1 MIGKLLKRKIDA
13 DRLAN
18 VFVNSIIEVSE
29 NGFQDV
35 KEMIGEDPAFVFV
48 PDIKENYSNKFL
60 LIVVVGN
67 LTYLKQH
74 FDVEEEAELRKLI
87 ISKFANIFEITFREF
102 EELLEATSGFI
113 SQVNH
118 PSKNLLYGMSKAVFH
133 KFELND
139 YQEDYF
145 KNMRTPNPLFLKRM
159 DEVMSNFLWDWDQFF
174 KKHKFNL
181 N

>member
-1 MIGKLLKRKIDA
+1 MIGKLLKRKIDPE
-13 DRLAN
+13 RLAN
-18 VFVNSIIEVSE
+18 VFVNSILEISE

-35 KEMIGEDPAFVFV
+35 REMIAEDPAFVYI
-48 PDIKENYSNKFL
+48 PNIRKNYSSKFL
-60 LIVVVGN
+60 LIVIVGN
-67 LTYLKQH
+67 LAFLKDH
-74 FDVEEEAELRKLI
+74 FEVEEAAELRKLI
-87 ISKFANIFEITFREF
+87 ITKFANIHEITFREF
-102 EELLEATSGFI
+102 EDLLGKTSGFI

-118 PSKNLLYGMSKAVFH
+118 PSKNLLYGMSKAIFH

-174 KKHKFNL
+174 KKHKLNL